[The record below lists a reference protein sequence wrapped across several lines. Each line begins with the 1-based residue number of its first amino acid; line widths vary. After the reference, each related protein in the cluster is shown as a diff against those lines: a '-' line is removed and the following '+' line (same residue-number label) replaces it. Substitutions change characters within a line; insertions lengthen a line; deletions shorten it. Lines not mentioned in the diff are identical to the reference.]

1 VARRFRRRIALRVA
15 LAFLIVGM
23 AWIALTDFVLF
34 TAVKSPGLLTQLQLA
49 KGWVFVA
56 LVSVGLYLLVHRSVA
71 GLQAEEAKGHAIL
84 ESIAEGVLLVGRDGR
99 IEDANLAAVRML
111 GVSGK
116 RELIGLGAPEF
127 SRRFHLRTQ
136 DGQVLPPGRYVSQ
149 RALSGEATEPYR
161 AVLRRSDGGRL
172 VIASSAAPVRTTP
185 GGRIEMSV
193 SVMRDITRLH
203 ELEEARDHL
212 YAAAAHS
219 LKTPV
224 AIIHGHAQLL
234 AARCGPEVGASIRVI
249 DRQSRRLDCLVQ
261 NLMVLTR
268 LRGGALQLHPREVA
282 LDHLIRDALALEEPD
297 PEHSRVRYEG
307 EAELWSFADRERLQ
321 LVVRDLLE
329 LARGRSPPEL
339 PIELT
344 LRRDGPDALIQVCY
358 PRDVEQAP
366 GALSFKAEPT
376 PVGVEELE
384 LHTGLRVAP
393 HVVATIVEAHGGTCG
408 AMCDPQGHEAD
419 WVRVPLLQPGGSS
432 DALH

>member
-1 VARRFRRRIALRVA
+1 
-15 LAFLIVGM
+15 M
-23 AWIALTDFVLF
+23 AWIALTDILVF
-34 TAVKSPGLLTQLQLA
+34 AVAKSPGLLTQLQLA
-49 KGWVFVA
+49 KGWVFVGV
-56 LVSVGLYLLVHRSVA
+56 VSLGLYLLVHRSIA

-99 IEDANLAAVRML
+99 IEDANPAAVRML

-116 RELIGLGAPEF
+116 RELVGMGAPEF

-149 RALSGEATEPYR
+149 RALSGEATDPYR
-161 AVLRRSDGGRL
+161 AILRRSDGGRL
-172 VIASSAAPVRTTP
+172 VIASSASPVRTAP

-203 ELEEARDHL
+203 ELEEARDYL
-212 YAAAAHS
+212 FAGAAHS

-224 AIIHGHAQLL
+224 AIIHGHSQLL
-234 AARCGPEVGASIRVI
+234 AARSDPELGASLRVI
-249 DRQSRRLDCLVQ
+249 DRQCRRLDCLVQ
-261 NLMVLTR
+261 NLMVLAR

-282 LDHLIRDALALEEPD
+282 LDPLVRGALAQEEPGPD
-297 PEHSRVRYEG
+297 QGRVRYEG
-307 EAELWSFADRERLQ
+307 APELRSFADPERLQ

-329 LARGRSPPEL
+329 LSRGRSPPEAR
-339 PIELT
+339 IELT

-358 PRDVEQAP
+358 PRDPEQSP
-366 GALSFKAEPT
+366 GALAFKVEPA

-393 HVVATIVEAHGGTCG
+393 HVIATIIEAHGGTCG
-408 AMCDPQGHEAD
+408 AMADPRGHEAD